1 MIEVIHFQRTKP
13 DTAEN
18 TAEYQITF
26 ECDRK
31 GMDKLLEIMK
41 LEQAKEVHNH
51 MTYSDVQIVYPGTH
65 DTWN

>member
-1 MIEVIHFQRTKP
+1 MVELIHFKRTKH

-18 TAEYQITF
+18 IAEYQITF

-51 MTYSDVQIVYPGTH
+51 MAYLDVNQVVEC
-65 DTWN
+65 